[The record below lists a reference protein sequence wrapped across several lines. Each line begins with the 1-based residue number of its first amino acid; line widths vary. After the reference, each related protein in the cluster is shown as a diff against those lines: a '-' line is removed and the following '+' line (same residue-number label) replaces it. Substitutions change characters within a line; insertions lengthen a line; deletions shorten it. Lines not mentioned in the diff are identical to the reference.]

1 MKIVSIIV
9 RQSADVLPRSLS
21 DFAPYF
27 VGRLIGKKPCFVIRN
42 PRTELLEGINYQS
55 GKIISVGIHQESVKF
70 I

>member
-1 MKIVSIIV
+1 MKLVSIIV
-9 RQSADVLPRSLS
+9 RQSADTLPKSLR

-42 PRTELLEGINYQS
+42 PQTKNLEGFQYLS
-55 GKIISVGIHQESVKF
+55 GKIIPQGIPQESVRF